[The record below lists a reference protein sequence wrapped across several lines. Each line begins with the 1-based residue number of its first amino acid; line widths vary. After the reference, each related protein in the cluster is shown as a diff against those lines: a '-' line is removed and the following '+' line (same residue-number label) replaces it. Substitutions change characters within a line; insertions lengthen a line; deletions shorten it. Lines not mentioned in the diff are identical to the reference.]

1 MNDVE
6 TQFNALYQKTLAFYE
21 NAMNGDKTHP
31 FVLFKLKQL
40 KLKKSNF
47 KKVKEINNQ
56 FFADALRTI
65 LFEDLNT
72 FVTDVKEYEMK
83 MKELKASKAKRGSK
97 PPRQN
102 NNSNRK
108 PQQKIQKPNNTTQQR
123 QTQFN
128 SPPARNPQYQP
139 TNKPIEPV
147 PEKLESPPVEVKEEH
162 QVVQTKKVKSNEKY
176 LRMMSRINSN
186 DNKKK
191 KKGGR

>member
-6 TQFNALYQKTLAFYE
+6 TQFNALYQKTSAFYE

-31 FVLFKLKQL
+31 FVLFKIKQL

-47 KKVKEINNQ
+47 KKVKEIDNQ
-56 FFADALRTI
+56 LLADALRTI

-72 FVTDVKEYEMK
+72 FVADVKEYEMK

-108 PQQKIQKPNNTTQQR
+108 PQQRTQRPSNNVLR

-128 SPPARNPQYQP
+128 SQPTQNPQYQP
-139 TNKPIEPV
+139 TNKPVEPV
-147 PEKLESPPVEVKEEH
+147 PEKLESPPVEVKEE

>member
-6 TQFNALYQKTLAFYE
+6 TQFNALYQKTSAFYE

-31 FVLFKLKQL
+31 FVLFKIKQL

-47 KKVKEINNQ
+47 KKVKEIDNQ
-56 FFADALRTI
+56 LLADALRTI

-72 FVTDVKEYEMK
+72 FVADVKEYEMK

-108 PQQKIQKPNNTTQQR
+108 PQQRTQRPNNTTQR

-128 SPPARNPQYQP
+128 SQPTRNPQYQP
-139 TNKPIEPV
+139 TNKPVEPV
-147 PEKLESPPVEVKEEH
+147 PEKLESPHIEVKKEQ
-162 QVVQTKKVKSNEKY
+162 QVVQTKKAKSNEKY